1 MNQKNMKLPF
11 IVFITVIFFS
21 LAFRSDN
28 DIADPSEYLNDIKVE
43 LNKKWPHNRTVNLV
57 FHGHSVPAGY
67 YKTPIVKPFGAYPLM
82 LLKKLKQ
89 LYPYAV
95 INIINTSIGGENSVS
110 GAKRFDADVL
120 VHKPD
125 VLFIDYSLNDRGIG
139 LEKSKQAWSSMIKKA
154 LDKNIKVIL
163 LTPSPDMRVNI
174 LEPDNILE
182 QHASQVRSLAK
193 EYGVGLVDSYELFK
207 NKVLAGD
214 SLSRYM
220 SSVVHP
226 NKKGH
231 QLITDELIRY
241 FK

>member
-1 MNQKNMKLPF
+1 M
-11 IVFITVIFFS
+11 
-21 LAFRSDN
+21 
-28 DIADPSEYLNDIKVE
+28 
-43 LNKKWPHNRTVNLV
+43 
-57 FHGHSVPAGY
+57 
-67 YKTPIVKPFGAYPLM
+67 
-82 LLKKLKQ
+82 
-89 LYPYAV
+89 
-95 INIINTSIGGENSVS
+95 S
-110 GAKRFDADVL
+110 GARRFDADVL

-182 QHASQVRSLAK
+182 QHANQVRSLAK